1 MKQFATDTFSQTK
14 LNRLTCGDLLHVK
27 HILSKAEPALDYS
40 FKTHK
45 YRFPNKTQLALE
57 CSVLF
62 DEFISKEPSESSS
75 DSEVEALKEKIKE
88 LKQVGTK
95 IDCSLVSNQVLN

>member
-14 LNRLTCGDLLHVK
+14 LNRLTCGDLLHVE
-27 HILSKAEPALDYS
+27 HILSKVEPALDYS

-62 DEFISKEPSESSS
+62 DQFISKEPSESSS
-75 DSEVEALKEKIKE
+75 SDDSEGLKEQIQE
-88 LKQVGTK
+88 LKEAGTK
-95 IDCSLVSNQVLN
+95 S